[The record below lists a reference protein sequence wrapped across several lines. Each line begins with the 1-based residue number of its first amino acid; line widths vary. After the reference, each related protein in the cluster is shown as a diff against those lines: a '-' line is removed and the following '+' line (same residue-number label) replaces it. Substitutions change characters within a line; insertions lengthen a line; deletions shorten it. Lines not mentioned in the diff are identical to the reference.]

1 MASQPARTQSTRAA
15 VAAATTPATPQPIV
29 RFTVGGAEL
38 PCLGV
43 VGPVEEP
50 PELVVGERRAELV
63 ERVRKA
69 LAETLDPP
77 DGTGSEGDLLGRLNA
92 ALDAFESELRSIVGP
107 RVASLDTATGAVTM
121 EHRSEAGQPLRA
133 FGGQ

>member
-1 MASQPARTQSTRAA
+1 MTEPPTL
-15 VAAATTPATPQPIV
+15 AATDQADAVTQAYVDQAKPPLTQ
-29 RFTVGGAEL
+29 EL
-38 PCLGV
+38 I
-43 VGPVEEP
+43 
-50 PELVVGERRAELV
+50 
-63 ERVRKA
+63 ERVRSA
-69 LAETLDPP
+69 LIEALHPQ
-77 DGTGSEGDLLGRLNA
+77 GGIGSNGGPQDCLNA